1 MDPLSTTTAILA
13 LLETSIGIVS
23 RLRVAYSRQR
33 AQKSVID
40 RHNEE
45 LQGIES
51 VIQVIR
57 QEECLQT
64 AAVVSELVKIKDL
77 SQELLTLLRRL
88 DPGDKSLPRQI
99 AHQLS
104 SGSKDEADLDSILKR
119 INTAKTNLLIHIQ
132 VAGVGL
138 SRDGQNNI
146 VANTAEISNLDRTIK
161 TLLGDEWGLKI
172 ASLIQHKPLQDSNEL
187 DRIGISTP
195 KGPTT
200 RIIIGNLTRSQAL
213 QINGPVGEDEWKSIS
228 HLEIRDNEAGLA
240 SSQVNYPVSRTVF
253 ASLLFDH
260 SIKYILLFVLIYLP
274 FDYFFGKR

>member
-33 AQKSVID
+33 AQQSVIE

-51 VIQVIR
+51 VIQVVR
-57 QEECLQT
+57 REEYLQT

-77 SQELLTLLRRL
+77 SQELLTLLKRL

-104 SGSKDEADLDSILKR
+104 SGSKDEAALESILKQ

-146 VANTAEISNLDRTIK
+146 VANTAEISKLDQTIK

-228 HLEIRDNEAGLA
+228 HLEIRDNQAGLA

-274 FDYFFGKR
+274 FNYFFGKR

>member
-13 LLETSIGIVS
+13 LLETSIGIIS

-33 AQKSVID
+33 AQQSVIE

-51 VIQVIR
+51 VIQVVR
-57 QEECLQT
+57 REECLQT

-77 SQELLTLLRRL
+77 SQELLTLLKRL

-146 VANTAEISNLDRTIK
+146 VANTAEISKLDRTIK

-228 HLEIRDNEAGLA
+228 HLEIRDNQAGLA

-274 FDYFFGKR
+274 FNYFFGKR